1 MAVIKAVSSRA
12 SVGTLVN
19 YVTQAEKTEEK
30 LISGQDCSPQT
41 AIDEMKATKEI
52 WRKQGGRD
60 YYHFVQ
66 SFSPEETI
74 TPQEAHTMAKE
85 LAEQRFKG
93 YEVVIATHKDRD
105 HIHTHFVVNSVNH
118 EDGYKLNWSKFEL
131 QRMKDMSDSICR
143 EYGKSICQK
152 QQDIATYKMGKYK
165 ALEQSITGNYKSY
178 VLDCYKTVSTVK
190 EKATSQTDFIAKMQ
204 EQGYQTKWTDSRK
217 HITFTDQD
225 GNKVRNTNLEKT
237 FKEPF
242 GKEELGH
249 GFERNLEAEHIRSRA
264 AEQSRGLEADTG
276 LDRPLRKIQAKDTD
290 LAMDKLNA
298 TIGKSNDEISRD
310 DSQRADRI
318 AHEQS
323 SQRER
328 NGIKEQRALEKRQ
341 RSQGLE
347 R

>member
-12 SVGTLVN
+12 SIGTAVN
-19 YVTQAEKTEEK
+19 YVTNDEKTEEK
-30 LISGQDCSPQT
+30 LISGQDCNPQT
-41 AIDEMKATKEI
+41 AIDEMKATKAI
-52 WRKQGGRD
+52 WGKQGGRE
-60 YYHFVQ
+60 YYHYVQ

-131 QRMKDMSDSICR
+131 QRMKDMSDGICR
-143 EYGKSICQK
+143 EHGKSLCEK
-152 QQDIATYKMGKYK
+152 GQDIATYKMGKYK

-237 FKEPF
+237 FKESL
-242 GKEELGH
+242 GKEELDH
-249 GFERNLEAEHIRSRA
+249 GFERNLEEERIRSRA
-264 AEQSRGLEADTG
+264 AEQIRGLEADTG
-276 LDRPLRKIQAKDTD
+276 LDRTLGRNQAKDTD
-290 LAMDKLNA
+290 HAVDKLNA

-310 DSQRADRI
+310 DGQRANRI

-328 NGIKEQRALEKRQ
+328 NGIKEQRALDKSP
-341 RSQGLE
+341 RSPGLE